1 MNMGAPIEKKLVT
14 NSWNVIAWGT
24 FIMCAPC
31 HGSFFHCLHQVCTVT
46 ITPWC
51 RFEILN
57 SVTTR
62 QDMPVFLVLVLT
74 CHQQSQYHRSQGLAT
89 CLIFN
94 FSLLV
99 TLSKFFVTNFF
110 IFHLDI
116 QHPVWLEKLLM
127 SVRITYLFFPFLKKV
142 LVYTHASVGVFT
154 RTPFFL
160 SCLLDATLQRMEQ
173 KWMPGRISRA

>member
-1 MNMGAPIEKKLVT
+1 MKWIWELQQKRNLLPIREMLLPEEHLSCVPP
-14 NSWNVIAWGT
+14 VMAVF
-24 FIMCAPC
+24 FI
-31 HGSFFHCLHQVCTVT
+31 VCTVT

-51 RFEILN
+51 RFEIWN

-99 TLSKFFVTNFF
+99 TLSKFFVTHFF
-110 IFHLDI
+110 IFHLDV

-127 SVRITYLFFPFLKKV
+127 SVRITYLFFPFLKKSSCTPMRV
-142 LVYTHASVGVFT
+142 WGYSRGP
-154 RTPFFL
+154 PFFL
-160 SCLLDATLQRMEQ
+160 SCLLDAPLQRMEP